1 MPLSKFNEIKPLVRN
16 GADEFFL
23 GFSPKKASDVNCLN
37 LRPYDDANFTDLRD
51 LIKVLRAIKI
61 FNKKSYLCL
70 NKDFYSDDEI
80 REIDNILE
88 HTFCYLSG
96 VIICDFVLIGSI
108 RHTYPKLKIIIS
120 TRGKVLNSESV
131 KFYSSIGAKRIT
143 LPIDLSIKEIKM
155 IVSNRDFNNLE
166 FEVFIKNESCKN
178 INGLCGLTH
187 NLFENKQKGL
197 VVFCKYPRI
206 FKPLFKNGNSFEY
219 RKIKNYF
226 DNLNHDYD
234 CGICKMKELYNI
246 GIKKFKIAGRNLSF
260 DKKLKILYFTTEAR
274 KNIYKKNKSFK
285 KRMRFIYKS
294 IYNQDCD
301 FHCLYKN

>member
-1 MPLSKFNEIKPLVRN
+1 M
-16 GADEFFL
+16 
-23 GFSPKKASDVNCLN
+23 
-37 LRPYDDANFTDLRD
+37 
-51 LIKVLRAIKI
+51 
-61 FNKKSYLCL
+61 
-70 NKDFYSDDEI
+70 
-80 REIDNILE
+80 
-88 HTFCYLSG
+88 
-96 VIICDFVLIGSI
+96 
-108 RHTYPKLKIIIS
+108 
-120 TRGKVLNSESV
+120 
-131 KFYSSIGAKRIT
+131 
-143 LPIDLSIKEIKM
+143 
-155 IVSNRDFNNLE
+155 
-166 FEVFIKNESCKN
+166 
-178 INGLCGLTH
+178 CGLTH